1 MNFGQAI
8 STCFSKYV
16 TFTGRASRPEFWW
29 FFLFQ
34 VIVLGVT
41 SMISGIL
48 YGIAALAL
56 LLPGIAVGVR
66 RLHDIG
72 KTGWLLLIGLIPLVN
87 LLLLYWCVQPS
98 DGPNQYDEGAAPV
111 PPAAGPSDAA

>member
-8 STCFSKYV
+8 GTCLKKYV
-16 TFTGRASRPEFWW
+16 AFSGRASRPEFWW

-34 VIVLGVT
+34 MIVFTVT
-41 SMISGIL
+41 GMISGTL

-72 KTGWLLLIGLIPLVN
+72 KTGWLLLIGLIPLIGLIVI
-87 LLLLYWCVQPS
+87 YWLVQPS
-98 DGPNQYDEGAAPV
+98 GEPNAYDEGTV
-111 PPAAGPSDAA
+111 PA